1 MTIWIF
7 IFNFLIYICVCVCVT
22 TLIGFFTKNNIGYTM
37 IINNFFFSMF
47 MLFGYRMVVL
57 LFTLL
62 NFNCNYETNSSSNG
76 FFDFV
81 Y

>member
-1 MTIWIF
+1 M
-7 IFNFLIYICVCVCVT
+7 CVT

-47 MLFGYRMVVL
+47 MLFGYRMVVI

-62 NFNCNYETNSSSNG
+62 NFNCNYETTSPSNG

>member
-1 MTIWIF
+1 M
-7 IFNFLIYICVCVCVT
+7 CVCVCVT

-81 Y
+81 YWKGNYCDMY